1 MSQISLRATG
11 ATNDR
16 SDPQTIYTT
25 ILSMPVEWCRNSTR
39 FITCFTSESALLRLS
54 PTYHLNFTECINAA
68 GVTAGRIRGA
78 ISTSLKFISRP
89 RQSLLPRNQR
99 WRKRR

>member
-1 MSQISLRATG
+1 MLPTSLVASG
-11 ATNDR
+11 ATSDR
-16 SDPQTIYTT
+16 SDPPMMYITI
-25 ILSMPVEWCRNSTR
+25 SNMPAGWCRNTTR
-39 FITCFTSESALLRLS
+39 SITCFVSESALLRLS

-68 GVTAGRIRGA
+68 GITVGRIRGA

-89 RQSLLPRNQR
+89 RQSLLPRNQH